1 MNGIWYLSKE
11 RNLIITG
18 FNRVERNG
26 KSELWIKE
34 LDGASRMIAQGEK
47 ANELERAL
55 LDIAWSTSPA
65 IITDG
70 SGRFST
76 NVNINEEEEVE

>member
-1 MNGIWYLSKE
+1 MNGIWYLSKD

-34 LDGASRMIAQGEK
+34 LDGSR
-47 ANELERAL
+47 
-55 LDIAWSTSPA
+55 
-65 IITDG
+65 
-70 SGRFST
+70 
-76 NVNINEEEEVE
+76 